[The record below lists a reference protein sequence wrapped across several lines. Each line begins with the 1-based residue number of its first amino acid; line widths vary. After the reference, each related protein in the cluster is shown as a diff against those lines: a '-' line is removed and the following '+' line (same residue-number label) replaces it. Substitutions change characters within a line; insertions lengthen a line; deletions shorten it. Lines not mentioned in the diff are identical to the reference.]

1 LIEIRTTLRTTPK
14 KVAMNT
20 SRPALRH
27 SLLFAALLCASMLS
41 ACSDKASS
49 GTDPGEPTTLIGKA
63 VKEAA
68 DEGRKGLA
76 TANIQVSKNQ
86 QPKAEITPQGDLL
99 IDGKQITATTEQRKL
114 LLEYRGHITGIA
126 EAGIGIGLQG
136 ADLAGKAVGEALKG
150 VLTGNT
156 DQIGQKIEAEAEG
169 IEKAAVK
176 LCKLLPAMKVTQDKL
191 ALAMPEF
198 KPYATMDQSDVDDC
212 GKDGKF
218 NVDIDI
224 PGGAINSDIDVSSG
238 KDSEN
243 TAAEAEA
250 ATAEPAK

>member
-1 LIEIRTTLRTTPK
+1 
-14 KVAMNT
+14 MNI

-27 SLLFAALLCASMLS
+27 SLLFVALVAASMLS

-49 GTDPGEPTTLIGKA
+49 GTDPGEPTTMLGKA
-63 VKEAA
+63 VKGATDEA
-68 DEGRKGLA
+68 RKELA
-76 TANIQVSKNQ
+76 TGNIEISKDQ
-86 QPKAEITPQGDLL
+86 QTKAEITPEGDLL
-99 IDGKQITATTEQRKL
+99 IDGKRITPSAEQRRL
-114 LLEYRGHITGIA
+114 LLEYRGHIAAIA
-126 EAGIGIGLQG
+126 GAGIDIGLQG

-156 DQIGQKIEAEAEG
+156 DQIEQKIEAEAEG
-169 IEKAAVK
+169 IEKAALQ

-191 ALAMPEF
+191 AAAMPEF

-212 GKDGKF
+212 GKDGNF
-218 NVDIDI
+218 NVDI
-224 PGGAINSDIDVSSG
+224 PGGAINADV
-238 KDSEN
+238 DMHNDNDRDN

>member
-1 LIEIRTTLRTTPK
+1 
-14 KVAMNT
+14 MNT

-49 GTDPGEPTTLIGKA
+49 GTDPGEPATMLGKA
-63 VKEAA
+63 VKGATDHARGE
-68 DEGRKGLA
+68 LA

-99 IDGKQITATTEQRKL
+99 IGGKLVTATAEQRKL
-114 LLEYRGHITGIA
+114 LLEYRGHIMGVA
-126 EAGIGIGLQG
+126 EAGIDIGLQG

-156 DQIGQKIEAEAEG
+156 DQIEQKIEAEAQG
-169 IEKAAVK
+169 IEKAAVE
-176 LCKLLPAMKVTQDKL
+176 LCKLLPAMKVTHDKL
-191 ALAMPEF
+191 AAAMPEF
-198 KPYATMDQSDVDDC
+198 KPYATMDQSDVDNC

-218 NVDIDI
+218 NVDI
-224 PGGAINSDIDVSSG
+224 PGGAINADIDVGSNNDSG
-238 KDSEN
+238 N